1 MMWKFGKNNV
11 TNRKKQIAFIPE
23 KLEECSEDILN
34 PSRGWYTIY
43 PFQIEKSIDPEELK
57 WCLRDKESIALVQL
71 DLGAYAEKPLDFSA
85 LNHMKEI
92 LQFFKSYEKDVIL
105 RPVYDLEGK
114 GLEHEPNNPD
124 LLLKHMEQIGMLLK
138 EAEHSVYL
146 FQGLLIGSW
155 GEMHSSRYTSE
166 EAMLKLYGC
175 IKSYLGDNIP
185 LAVRTPV
192 IWRRLIEQEKYMQNQ
207 YFYTGLF
214 HDAMFA
220 SPSDM
225 GTYGVMTREAAGWK
239 QSWTRSEEIRFMSCI
254 NEKIPY
260 GGEVLAGEERSM
272 QSMISE
278 MRRLHVN
285 YLNRAYD
292 RKRLDEWK
300 KVAWTGEDEYHGQ
313 SGYDYVGA
321 HLGYRF
327 VVSNSRQKAY
337 HRMTKKVEVEFT
349 IENVGFGNCP
359 QEAELVVCVEQGE
372 ESYEDALELDL
383 KDVRSG
389 ESKELTVLLP
399 LIEGKVF
406 LRAFRKQ
413 DKREIHFA
421 NKNAEPLL
429 LGVLHL

>member
-11 TNRKKQIAFIPE
+11 TKRKKQMIFIPE
-23 KLEECSEDILN
+23 ELEKSTEEILN

-57 WCLRDKESIALVQL
+57 WCLRDKESIALVQP

-85 LNHMKEI
+85 LNNIKSI

-114 GLEHEPNNPD
+114 GMEHEPDNLD
-124 LLLKHMEQIGMLLK
+124 LVLKHMEQIGMLLK

-146 FQGLLIGSW
+146 FQGMLIGSW
-155 GEMHSSRYTSE
+155 GEMHTSRYASE
-166 EAMLKLYGC
+166 DVMQKLYSC
-175 IKSYLGDNIP
+175 IRHCLGEDIP
-185 LAVRTPV
+185 LAVRTPA
-192 IWRRLIEQEKYMQNQ
+192 IWRSLIEEEKYEQKQ
-207 YFYTGLF
+207 YFHTGLF

-220 SPSDM
+220 STSDM

-254 NEKIPY
+254 NEKIAY

-300 KVAWTGEDEYHGQ
+300 AAAWTGEDEYHGQ

-327 VVSNSRQKAY
+327 VVSNPRQKAY
-337 HRMTKKVEVEFT
+337 HRMAKKVEVEFT

-359 QEAELVVCVEQGE
+359 QEAELVVRVEHGE
-372 ESYEDALELDL
+372 AAYEDTLKIDL

-389 ESKELTVLLP
+389 ESKVVAVLLP

-406 LRAFRKQ
+406 LHAFRKK
-413 DKREIHFA
+413 DKRKIHFA